1 MAVVHSANVLSETRT
16 ATGFA
21 GFSFLLGCDISYGF
35 GNLRQPDRRAFLKT
49 GIADR
54 EQRANLRSPFDC
66 G

>member
-1 MAVVHSANVLSETRT
+1 MAEADVHSANVLSETRT

-21 GFSFLLGCDISYGF
+21 GFSFLLSYGF
-35 GNLRQPDRRAFLKT
+35 GNLRQPERRAFLKT

-54 EQRANLRSPFDC
+54 EQRANLRSPFEC